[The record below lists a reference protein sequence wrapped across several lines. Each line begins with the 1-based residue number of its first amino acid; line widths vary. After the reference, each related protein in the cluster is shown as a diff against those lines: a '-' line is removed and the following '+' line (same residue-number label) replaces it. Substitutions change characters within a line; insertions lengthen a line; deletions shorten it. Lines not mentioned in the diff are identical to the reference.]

1 MTEDPGTLRARLD
14 KLAALVEL
22 ARLSRSEEDRA
33 RMERSIQLV
42 SWALQAVARA
52 RRWQGDTAR
61 QCEAAEG
68 EARGGEAE
76 GAGGGGGGGGGWGAG
91 GGGGPPRPGGGGCAG
106 ATTTTGKGTL

>member
-1 MTEDPGTLRARLD
+1 LSGWPETFSRYARWRIMTDDPGTLRARLY

-52 RRWQGDTAR
+52 RRQRGDPAL
-61 QCEAAEG
+61 QCEAVEVEALCRRIVA
-68 EARGGEAE
+68 EARA
-76 GAGGGGGGGGGWGAG
+76 AGLRIGDNDNW
-91 GGGGPPRPGGGGCAG
+91 
-106 ATTTTGKGTL
+106 

>member
-52 RRWQGDTAR
+52 RQWSDDAACQS
-61 QCEAAEG
+61 EAAEVEALCRRIVQ
-68 EARGGEAE
+68 EARA
-76 GAGGGGGGGGGWGAG
+76 AGGGLGGKHNRGE
-91 GGGGPPRPGGGGCAG
+91 GPLFFFRISP
-106 ATTTTGKGTL
+106 

>member
-42 SWALQAVARA
+42 SWALQTVARA
-52 RRWQGDTAR
+52 RRRQGDTAL
-61 QCEAAEG
+61 QCEAVEVEALCRRIVT
-68 EARGGEAE
+68 EARA
-76 GAGGGGGGGGGWGAG
+76 AGLRIGDNDNWE
-91 GGGGPPRPGGGGCAG
+91 
-106 ATTTTGKGTL
+106 